1 MSWAV
6 EECSRQCLE
15 NSGENKR
22 KVLGDALFLIRFPT
36 MPLREFA
43 NSAARARVLTAE
55 EKCSV
60 FEYLTCERTEVR
72 AYYLTRARLEPASDL
87 GKAFLGNWVWGQFG
101 VCPQLFRETSRL
113 IVVSSAFSKSVRK
126 KIDHSQH

>member
-72 AYYLTRARLEPASDL
+72 ELIFYD
-87 GKAFLGNWVWGQFG
+87 KAKAECFYTH
-101 VCPQLFRETSRL
+101 FRKLSMCKLKFEL
-113 IVVSSAFSKSVRK
+113 L
-126 KIDHSQH
+126 

>member
-1 MSWAV
+1 MNWAV

-15 NSGENKR
+15 NNGDNKR

-43 NSAARARVLTAE
+43 NSASRARVLTAE

-60 FEYLTCERTEVR
+60 FEYLTCERTEVSI
-72 AYYLTRARLEPASDL
+72 TDL
-87 GKAFLGNWVWGQFG
+87 PGNITQK
-101 VCPQLFRETSRL
+101 
-113 IVVSSAFSKSVRK
+113 VVIILKFCVRIIKVVTDVSKSIGTRLGTKCHPVFVSTNPVR
-126 KIDHSQH
+126 Q